1 MKKTLSCLV
10 IALFVSST
18 IFAQSSEMISTIIKS
33 EKATYAQAAYLPALY
48 ANLISEEEALGAFSQ
63 GSQASNEAA
72 LEAFK
77 SKGWLSD
84 SVNADS
90 EITLGQVCYLYA
102 RALNIK
108 GGLFYSITHSER
120 YAFKE
125 FKAKG
130 ILPSEAD
137 PGMKLSGRESID
149 IFNSCLEF
157 TGGNE

>member
-1 MKKTLSCLV
+1 MKKSLSCLV

-18 IFAQSSEMISTIIKS
+18 IFAQSSEMISKIIKS
-33 EKATYAQAAYLPALY
+33 EKATYSQAAYLPAVY
-48 ANLISEEEALGAFSQ
+48 ANLITEKESLGTFAQ

-77 SKGWLSD
+77 SRGWVSS

-102 RALNIK
+102 KALNIK
-108 GGLFYSITHSER
+108 GGLFYSLFHSER

-137 PGMKLSGRESID
+137 PDMKLSGRESID